1 MKRQSTNTETKRPIK
16 QDDSEKGRQE
26 RKVILKPDNKGNIA
40 GVAEG
45 ITMKSKWELNS
56 ETKSHHVTEH

>member
-26 RKVILKPDNKGNIA
+26 RKVIN
-40 GVAEG
+40 
-45 ITMKSKWELNS
+45 T
-56 ETKSHHVTEH
+56 ETR